1 MREGYNE
8 VEQEDEDRQS
18 IVQDILREST
28 DFLRRIIVPVEGQGG
43 VTLSYVWSHSGRL
56 LLEDHIWWVSSGHG
70 KKQCHWWCAACRG
83 QYHQRDG
90 DSPVKMVVQ
99 GLQERSC
106 LKQMDGLGR
115 FIMEDDREAVKVGD
129 LGKNM
134 ESKKV

>member
-1 MREGYNE
+1 MCGL
-8 VEQEDEDRQS
+8 
-18 IVQDILREST
+18 IAA
-28 DFLRRIIVPVEGQGG
+28 DFCWK
-43 VTLSYVWSHSGRL
+43 TTSGRSL
-56 LLEDHIWWVSSGHG
+56 HGTERSSAT
-70 KKQCHWWCAACRG
+70 AACRG